1 MRNAIAQSNVR
12 TAKDAGQRT
21 HVAFVGGGA
30 MGCYVGGKMAGA
42 GIEVTVI
49 DPWGEHID
57 AIKRDGLALSGTQG
71 DTRATVNAL
80 HIHEVQKLLSRPVD
94 VAFITVKS
102 YDTEWA
108 TLLIKQYLSTLGYA
122 VSLQNGINEERI
134 ARHLGWGRTL
144 GCIASTIGVFL
155 EGPGRVVRNYQPGG
169 PAYTI
174 FRVGEAHGRV
184 TARAREVAAML
195 RNVDSAEVTTDLWGE
210 RWAKLIA
217 NSMHNGLAA
226 VTGLTHIGIYSQR
239 EPRRVAIALGGEAVR
254 VGRALGYEIDAVR
267 GIPVDVLE
275 AASRADEGALAAA
288 EDIIHGWT
296 ARMTDVGRPST
307 AHDVMK
313 GRRTE
318 IDAINGLIVES
329 AEEAGIEVPCQ
340 RAIVDL
346 VRRVERQGLA
356 PGMHNL
362 DALAQVARPEVQ

>member
-1 MRNAIAQSNVR
+1 MNDSER
-12 TAKDAGQRT
+12 RT

-30 MGCYVGGKMAGA
+30 MGCYVGGRMAAA
-42 GIEVTVI
+42 GIDVTVI

-57 AIKRDGLALSGTQG
+57 AIKRDGLVLRGTQG
-71 DTRATVNAL
+71 ETRATLNAL
-80 HIHEVQKLLSRPVD
+80 HVHEVQKLLSKPVD

-108 TLLIKQYLSTLGYA
+108 TLLIKQYLSPLGYA

-155 EGPGRVVRNYQPGG
+155 EQPGRIVRNYQPGG
-169 PAYTI
+169 SAYTI
-174 FRVGEAHGRV
+174 FRVGEVHGRV
-184 TARAREVAAML
+184 TARARDVAAML
-195 RNVDSAEVTTDLWGE
+195 RSVDSAEVTTDLWGE

-226 VTGLTHIGIYSQR
+226 VTGLTHLGIYGQP

-254 VGRALGYEIDAVR
+254 VGRALGYQVEAIR
-267 GIPVDVLE
+267 GVPVDVLE
-275 AASRADEGALAAA
+275 AASRADEPALAAA
-288 EDIIHGWT
+288 EEIIHGWT

-307 AHDVMK
+307 AHDVIK

-329 AEEAGIEVPCQ
+329 AEEAGIDVPCQ

-346 VRRVERQGLA
+346 VKRVERGTLA

-362 DALAQVARPEVQ
+362 GPLTELARPAAR